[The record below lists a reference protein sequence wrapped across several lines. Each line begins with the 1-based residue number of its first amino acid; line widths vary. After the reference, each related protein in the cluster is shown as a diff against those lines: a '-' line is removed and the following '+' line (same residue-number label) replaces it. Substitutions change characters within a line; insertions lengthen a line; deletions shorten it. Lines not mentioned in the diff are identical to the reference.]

1 MVQGESG
8 DKPIGK
14 LERAKAGI
22 KALPKHVELRYM
34 GGEYVYT
41 SRRRT

>member
-8 DKPIGK
+8 DKPIRK
-14 LERAKAGI
+14 LGDAQEAV

-41 SRRRT
+41 SRR